1 MHRASAAARQLP
13 GGAGRHRG
21 SRCESQKPAIA
32 RTRWKDH
39 QQGTHTSAAFRPR
52 WMDNKEGAQRRQ
64 QRQRPRRPG
73 VSISASAASASV
85 CQRQQR
91 QRTHIGVGLSAEIV
105 SRDCQ
110 RGLSARPSAESTAD
124 TASRDCQQS
133 LSAEFVSGDCHQ
145 RLSAETVSRDCQR
158 ILPAK
163 IVSVAAE
170 PWAPRRRLASELT
183 VNGRLRGEWRAS
195 PPRAGL

>member
-91 QRTHIGVGLSAEIV
+91 QRLRRPGVRSVSVSNSHRCWTV

-110 RGLSARPSAESTAD
+110 QRFSARIVSETV
-124 TASRDCQQS
+124 SRIDSRYRQQR
-133 LSAEFVSGDCHQ
+133 LSAEFVSGVCQRRLPPKIVSGDRQQ
-145 RLSAETVSRDCQR
+145 RLSADIASKDCQR
-158 ILPAK
+158 RCGALGTEAT
-163 IVSVAAE
+163 
-170 PWAPRRRLASELT
+170 L
-183 VNGRLRGEWRAS
+183 GE
-195 PPRAGL
+195 

>member
-1 MHRASAAARQLP
+1 MRLQDTPDAMHRASAAARQLP

-73 VSISASAASASV
+73 VSSV
-85 CQRQQR
+85 SVSNSHRCW
-91 QRTHIGVGLSAEIV
+91 TV

-110 RGLSARPSAESTAD
+110 QRLSARIVSETV
-124 TASRDCQQS
+124 SRIDSRYRQQR
-133 LSAEFVSGDCHQ
+133 LSAEFVSGVCQRRLPPKIVSGDRQQ
-145 RLSAETVSRDCQR
+145 RLSADIASKDCQR
-158 ILPAK
+158 RCGALGTEAT
-163 IVSVAAE
+163 
-170 PWAPRRRLASELT
+170 L
-183 VNGRLRGEWRAS
+183 GE
-195 PPRAGL
+195 